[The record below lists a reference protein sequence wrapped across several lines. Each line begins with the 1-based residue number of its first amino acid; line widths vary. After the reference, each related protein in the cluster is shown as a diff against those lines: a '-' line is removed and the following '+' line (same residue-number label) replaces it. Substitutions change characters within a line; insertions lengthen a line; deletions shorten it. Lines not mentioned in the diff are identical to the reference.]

1 MKSMSLSLATVPLAL
16 LAAIPAVQAAT
27 EHNPQ
32 AAAIPFADHGGV
44 QDWRAQGDRTIYFED
59 QQRHWYRA
67 TLMNRAFNL
76 PFAEHIGIDAG
87 PIGTL
92 DRFGAIVV
100 GGQRYAFTSFERVSG
115 PPVKTKGG

>member
-1 MKSMSLSLATVPLAL
+1 MKSLTLSLAAVALAL
-16 LAAIPAVQAAT
+16 LAAIPPASA
-27 EHNPQ
+27 HNPS

-44 QDWRAQGDRTIYFED
+44 QDWRAQGDHTVYFED

-67 TLMNRAFNL
+67 TLMGRAFNL

-92 DRFGAIVV
+92 DRFGAIEV
-100 GGQRYAFTSFERVSG
+100 GGQHYPFTSFERVSG
-115 PPVKTKGG
+115 PPVKTRGK